1 MLAVLNV
8 GPFLYFRILFKW
20 KKKKSI
26 LEGGY
31 QASSSHTHAHT
42 QGPPPFVSCEIRA
55 RHLTSRA
62 LSSLPGVMTP
72 DPA

>member
-1 MLAVLNV
+1 MWVLSCISEFSSNE
-8 GPFLYFRILFKW
+8 